1 MKEMEDR
8 PPPTYEEAVT
18 SQPQSS
24 YPTPLISPSSQ
35 AEISDPSETQGISK
49 DTNCNYT
56 DSQPQCYIPQE
67 ISDIEKRKRMF
78 PVLQS
83 EEYVDSQPQSHN
95 EATSN
100 KWEERAIRCG
110 DCIHDTQFTQE
121 CCEALCML
129 LCCCLGLKNDSD

>member
-67 ISDIEKRKRMF
+67 ISDIEKRKREGRQAC
-78 PVLQS
+78 L
-83 EEYVDSQPQSHN
+83 
-95 EATSN
+95 
-100 KWEERAIRCG
+100 
-110 DCIHDTQFTQE
+110 E
-121 CCEALCML
+121 CCDYCSSLL
-129 LCCCLGLKNDSD
+129 LCCAIFECCKYT